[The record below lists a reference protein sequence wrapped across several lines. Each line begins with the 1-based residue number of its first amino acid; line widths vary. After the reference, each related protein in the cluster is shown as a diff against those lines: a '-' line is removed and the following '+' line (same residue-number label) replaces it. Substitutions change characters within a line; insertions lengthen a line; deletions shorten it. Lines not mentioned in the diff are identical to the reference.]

1 MRLLIVRHAIA
12 VPHGTPGIP
21 DEERPLTDDGRRKF
35 RRVARGMA
43 TLVRR
48 PAALLT
54 SPHLRARQTAELLAE
69 AWKRIE
75 PQPEPSLASGDFAG
89 LEAVLARYRPE
100 QLVAIVGHE
109 PHLSGLLAH
118 LVDARAPERFA
129 FRKGGAALVELKGAL
144 SEGGMLH
151 WFAPRCT
158 SARARL

>member
-12 VPHGTPGIP
+12 VPHGTPDIP

-35 RRVARGMA
+35 RKVARGIA
-43 TLVRR
+43 KLVRR
-48 PAALLT
+48 PDALLT

-69 AWKRIE
+69 AWKRVTPE
-75 PQPEPSLASGDFAG
+75 PEPSLATGDFAG
-89 LEAVLARYRPE
+89 LEATLARYRPE

-129 FRKGGAALVELKGAL
+129 FRKGGAALVEFKGAL
-144 SEGGMLH
+144 SEGGLLH
-151 WFAPRCT
+151 WFARPRLF
-158 SARARL
+158 R